1 MARPADGDDDGEVER
16 EPGLVRPYIITSGR
30 TRPQGTDLHV
40 ETVVKRASNP
50 PSFSMGPEHENI
62 MLTSEAPLSVAEIAS
77 RTGLPLGVT
86 IVLVSDLVSARQLAA
101 SDASHRVDNS
111 FVQRLIEGV
120 RAL

>member
-1 MARPADGDDDGEVER
+1 
-16 EPGLVRPYIITSGR
+16 
-30 TRPQGTDLHV
+30 
-40 ETVVKRASNP
+40 
-50 PSFSMGPEHENI
+50 MGPEHENI